1 MPTKWVF
8 FYTQSFAR
16 TRILYTAFG
25 CLSRID
31 KLTFP
36 GMSIDC
42 KQREM
47 AAVLFFC
54 LQRLQSIDNE
64 NNFNPGTIGHHRRQ
78 GAHKK
83 GDKSSQSI
91 TTFFT

>member
-47 AAVLFFC
+47 AAVLFSAYNAYN
-54 LQRLQSIDNE
+54 L
-64 NNFNPGTIGHHRRQ
+64 
-78 GAHKK
+78 
-83 GDKSSQSI
+83 
-91 TTFFT
+91 